1 MSQDPAPRGG
11 RASRSALLGQVGLL
25 AVGLGLGLT
34 LGWLVVRGVAW
45 GQVADQ
51 VQGVSV
57 PLLAAALVLNL
68 LGLYLRALR
77 WRILLTGVG
86 VSTARLFLVQ
96 QAGAGLNNLSPVRV
110 FSEPIQFG
118 LLVLRDRLPGG
129 GVALTLGVGR
139 SMDLLVHGLVIGVGL
154 VLYPPLRPFVPYILP
169 AVAISVLGV
178 LLWVVLGT
186 GAARLRFMQRLPVS
200 AAFADARRT
209 MATHPHRVAGAMA
222 ITLVS
227 WALTGL
233 SGWATLEALG
243 GGLDVLVVIVV
254 VQASL
259 FFALSLP
266 GLPTAAGTFH
276 FAAVILLSLWDVK
289 GEVAISYA
297 LIQHVI
303 VFLPPT
309 VVAAFVLPREGLASL
324 RALRRHL
331 LRVREA
337 RTGSDGATNGEGAA
351 T

>member
-1 MSQDPAPRGG
+1 MSQGRAPGRG
-11 RASRSALLGQVGLL
+11 RASKRVFFGQAGLL
-25 AVGLGLGLT
+25 VVALGLGLT
-34 LGWLVVRGVAW
+34 LGWLAVRDVAW

-51 VQGVSV
+51 VRGASV
-57 PLLAAALVLNL
+57 PLLAAAVALNL
-68 LGLYLRALR
+68 LGLYLRAVR
-77 WRILLTGVG
+77 WRIVLTGDG
-86 VSTARLFLVQ
+86 VSTMRLFLVQ
-96 QAGAGLNNLSPVRV
+96 QAGAGLNNLSPVRM

-129 GVALTLGVGR
+129 AVALTLGVGR
-139 SMDLLVHGLVIGVGL
+139 SMDLLAHGLVIGVGL
-154 VLYPPLRPFVPYILP
+154 ALYPPLRPFVPYILP
-169 AVAISVLGV
+169 AVAISVLGL
-178 LLWVVLGT
+178 LLWFVLST
-186 GAARLRFMQRLPVS
+186 GAARLRFMQRLPFGD
-200 AAFADARRT
+200 AFTDARRS
-209 MATHPHRVAGAMA
+209 MAAQPHRVAASMGL
-222 ITLVS
+222 TLLS

-266 GLPTAAGTFH
+266 GLPAAAGTFH
-276 FAAVILLSLWDVK
+276 FAAVVLLSIWDVT
-289 GEVAISYA
+289 GELAISYA

-309 VVAAFVLPREGLASL
+309 VVAAVVLPREGLASL

-331 LRVREA
+331 LRVRATRRGDPA
-337 RTGSDGATNGEGAA
+337 RGAA

>member
-1 MSQDPAPRGG
+1 MSQDTAPRGG
-11 RASRSALLGQVGLL
+11 RASRRALLGQVGLL
-25 AVGLGLGLT
+25 AVALGLGLT
-34 LGWLVVRGVAW
+34 LGWLAMRGVAW

-51 VQGVSV
+51 VQGASV
-57 PLLAAALVLNL
+57 PLLAAALALNL

-77 WRILLTGVG
+77 WRIVLTGVD

-139 SMDLLVHGLVIGVGL
+139 IMDLLSHGLVIGVGL

-200 AAFADARRT
+200 AAFADTRRT
-209 MATHPHRVAGAMA
+209 MATNPNRVVGSMA
-222 ITLVS
+222 ITLIS

-259 FFALSLP
+259 LFALSLP

-337 RTGSDGATNGEGAA
+337 RTGGGPANGDGAAS
-351 T
+351 

>member
-1 MSQDPAPRGG
+1 MRD
-11 RASRSALLGQVGLL
+11 
-25 AVGLGLGLT
+25 
-34 LGWLVVRGVAW
+34 VAW
-45 GQVADQ
+45 GQVADR
-51 VQGVSV
+51 VQGASV
-57 PLLAAALVLNL
+57 PMLAAALALNL

-77 WRILLTGVG
+77 WRIVLTGVD

-96 QAGAGLNNLSPVRV
+96 QAGAGLNNLSPVRM

-139 SMDLLVHGLVIGVGL
+139 SMDLLAHGLIIGVGL

-178 LLWVVLGT
+178 VLWFALGT
-186 GAARLRFMQRLPVS
+186 GAARLRFMRRLPFS
-200 AAFADARRT
+200 TAFADTRRS
-209 MATHPHRVAGAMA
+209 MATHPHRVAGSMA
-222 ITLVS
+222 LTLVS

-243 GGLDVLVVIVV
+243 GGLDVLVIIVV

-259 FFALSLP
+259 LFALSLP
-266 GLPTAAGTFH
+266 GLPAAAGTFH
-276 FAAVILLSLWDVK
+276 FAAVVLLSLWDVT
-289 GEVAISYA
+289 GELALSYA

-309 VVAAFVLPREGLASL
+309 VVAAVVLPREGLASL

-331 LRVREA
+331 VRVR
-337 RTGSDGATNGEGAA
+337 ATRERRVPAGGEEPVS
-351 T
+351 